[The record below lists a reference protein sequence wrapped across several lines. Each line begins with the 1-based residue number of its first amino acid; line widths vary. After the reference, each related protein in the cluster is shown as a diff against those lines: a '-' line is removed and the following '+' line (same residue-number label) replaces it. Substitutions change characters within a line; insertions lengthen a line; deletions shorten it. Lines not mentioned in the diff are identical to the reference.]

1 MLFCVEVL
9 KYLQKCCTMN
19 VIQAKMATTKRT
31 ISLTGKAG
39 IYINIR

>member
-19 VIQAKMATTKRT
+19 VIQEKMAKQQ
-31 ISLTGKAG
+31 SAL
-39 IYINIR
+39 

>member
-19 VIQAKMATTKRT
+19 VIQAKTFETEKD
-31 ISLTGKAG
+31 GQAG